1 MKRNNL
7 KILILFFILI
17 LSFSFGQKEVTG
29 SGKGELSPFEDSKT
43 GKWGY
48 INKQGKIVIRP
59 QFNEA
64 KDFSEGLAAV
74 KIGDKYFYI
83 NNEGQIVYGYE

>member
-1 MKRNNL
+1 MDEFK
-7 KILILFFILI
+7 K
-17 LSFSFGQKEVTG
+17 K
-29 SGKGELSPFEDSKT
+29 GKMTEELSPLYDGKT

-48 INKQGKIVIRP
+48 VNIEGKYVIEL
-59 QFNEA
+59 QFDEA
-64 KDFSEGLAAV
+64 FPFSEGLARAKV